1 MKRLFLAAAFGLAA
15 LTAVI
20 AAPPGAPDLRD
31 APKAKAAEPAPDLL
45 PVKVERS
52 VLYDTIDKQKLYLDI
67 AMPKEGG
74 PYPCVVMFHGGAW
87 RGGSR
92 KDISIGDKG
101 KDGKVLPSALEDVA
115 ARGYVAVAPN
125 YRLAPKFPFP
135 AQIQDA
141 RAAVRFLR
149 ANAKEYGI
157 DRDKFAA
164 AGFSAGGHLA
174 LLLGLADKVEGWD
187 AGGNTDESSRVQC
200 VVDFFGPADLSL
212 YSVSPAVEDAY
223 MVPVFGKECKTDP
236 EVYKKASPVTYVS
249 KAAPPVLILHGTFD
263 LIVPIIHSENLQKKL
278 KDAGAT
284 AELITVRGEGHGWTG
299 KTFDRTTADALKFLD
314 AHLKGKK

>member
-1 MKRLFLAAAFGLAA
+1 MTRLFLAAAFGLAA
-15 LTAVI
+15 LTASI

-31 APKAKAAEPAPDLL
+31 APKARAADPAPDPL
-45 PVKVERS
+45 PVKVERA
-52 VLYDTIDKQKLYLDI
+52 VLYDTIDKQRLYLDI
-67 AMPKEGG
+67 ATPTGGG
-74 PYPCVVMFHGGAW
+74 PYPCVVVFHGGAW
-87 RGGSR
+87 VGGSR
-92 KDISIGDKG
+92 RDVSVGAKG
-101 KDGKVLPSALEDVA
+101 KDGKVGPSALEDVA
-115 ARGYVAVAPN
+115 ARGYVAVAPS

-174 LLLGLADKVEGWD
+174 LLLGLADKVDGWD

-212 YSVSPAVEDAY
+212 YAVSPAVEDAY
-223 MVPVFGKECKTDP
+223 LVPVFGKAAKTDP
-236 EVYKKASPVTYVS
+236 EVYKRASPVTYAS

-263 LIVPIIHSENLQKKL
+263 FIVPVIHSEGLLKKL
-278 KDAGAT
+278 TDAGAT
-284 AELITVRGEGHGWTG
+284 AELVTVRGEGHGWTG
-299 KTFDRTTADALKFLD
+299 PTFTRTVNDALKFLD
-314 AHLKGKK
+314 THLKGKK